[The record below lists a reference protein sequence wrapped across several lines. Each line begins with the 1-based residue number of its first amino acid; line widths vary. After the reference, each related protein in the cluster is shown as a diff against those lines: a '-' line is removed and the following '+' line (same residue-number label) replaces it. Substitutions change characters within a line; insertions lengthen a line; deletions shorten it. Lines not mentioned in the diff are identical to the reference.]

1 MKSGW
6 GLRRDTAAVFVVFAL
21 NGTALGS
28 WAPRTPAL
36 TQQVHA
42 TPGVLGLA
50 LLGASVGLL
59 VSASL
64 SGRLIERAGAR
75 AVVGGSTVL
84 ACVSLVLV
92 GFAPTVALL
101 AGALFVVGASVGM
114 LDVAM
119 NVAGV
124 EVERRTGRP
133 VMPTLHAGFSFGA
146 LAGALA
152 ASLAAGHG
160 WSPARHLTVAA
171 IVAFLVLLP
180 VLRDVPGARP
190 KHTADPVASPYPAPI
205 RRPVL
210 WLLAAVALASAIA
223 EGACSDW
230 SALLMV
236 TERGV
241 GQGAAALA
249 YAGFSLVM
257 ALARLGGAWTQRR
270 FGATRALAAGA
281 GVAALGLLCAALV
294 PLAFFGYLGFALA
307 GAGLAAAFP
316 LALSLA
322 GDAGKRADGTGG
334 AREIGFVTA
343 IAYTGFLA
351 GPPVVGGIAQLTS
364 YGVAFVFVAAMA
376 AMIVP
381 AALAARRSRRREEAS
396 ALRIPLSR

>member
-1 MKSGW
+1 MRSGR
-6 GLRRDTAAVFVVFAL
+6 GIRRDTAAVFVVFAL
-21 NGTALGS
+21 NGAALGS

-50 LLGASVGLL
+50 LLGSSVGML
-59 VSASL
+59 VAASL
-64 SGRLIERAGAR
+64 SGRLIERVGAR
-75 AVVGGSTVL
+75 AVVGGSTAG
-84 ACVSLVLV
+84 ACVALVLV
-92 GFAPTVALL
+92 GFAPTVLLL

-146 LAGALA
+146 LAGSVA
-152 ASLAAGHG
+152 AGFAAGHD

-171 IVAFLVLLP
+171 VVAFLVLLP

-190 KHTADPVASPYPAPI
+190 QHAAEAVTSPYPAPI

-210 WLLAAVALASAIA
+210 WLLAAIALTSAIA
-223 EGACSDW
+223 EGASSDW

-241 GQGAAALA
+241 GQGPAAFAYSGFALA
-249 YAGFSLVM
+249 M
-257 ALARLGGAWTQRR
+257 ALARVGGAWTQRR

-281 GVAALGLLCAALV
+281 GVAALGLLCAALI
-294 PLAFFGYLGFALA
+294 PLSAFGYVGFALA

-334 AREIGFVTA
+334 ARELAFVTA

-351 GPPVVGGIAQLTS
+351 GPPIVGGIAQVTS

-376 AMIVP
+376 ALIVP
-381 AALAARRSRRREEAS
+381 AALAARRARRREEAV
-396 ALRIPLSR
+396 AVRIPLSR